1 MNQETS
7 QVASAAVKQTK
18 SSDSVPNATADGVV
32 DARPMRTPIR
42 GAMTQRRRGADYYD
56 TILWRVRPQESHGET
71 GFTLGVT
78 SCNRRAGV
86 STVAANLAIR
96 AADHQLTP
104 TLLVD
109 ANLIH
114 PRQERAF
121 RLYDA
126 PGLADILAGECEVEE
141 GIHPSGV
148 AGLSV
153 MPLGSV
159 GLIDRASVDYERL
172 GALLTELR
180 SDYATTVFDLPEV
193 RHLRHSLLIAQQVD
207 AALLVLRSE
216 KSRRKVAQA
225 AVARLTADN
234 VTVVG
239 TVVTQQKNYVPR
251 WFRRWI

>member
-1 MNQETS
+1 MTQ
-7 QVASAAVKQTK
+7 K
-18 SSDSVPNATADGVV
+18 SSNATGSVAFDGARSAEGLNIAAQGSV
-32 DARPMRTPIR
+32 DSTPVRTPIR

-56 TILWRVRPQESHGET
+56 TILWRVRPQVMEPAT

-114 PRQERAF
+114 PRQERSF

-148 AGLSV
+148 SGLSV

-172 GALLTELR
+172 SALLTELR
-180 SDYATTVFDLPEV
+180 SDFATTIFDLPEV

-216 KSRRKVAQA
+216 KTRRKVAQA

-234 VTVVG
+234 VNVVG
-239 TVVTQQKNYVPR
+239 SVVTQSKNYMPR